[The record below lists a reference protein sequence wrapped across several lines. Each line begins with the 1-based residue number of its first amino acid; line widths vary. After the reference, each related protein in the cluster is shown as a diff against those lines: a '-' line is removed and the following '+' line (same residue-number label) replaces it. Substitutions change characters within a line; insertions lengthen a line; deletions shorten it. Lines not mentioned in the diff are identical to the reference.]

1 MINRTEKINMFVLG
15 INYLKE
21 EEKIKRRYSSINLL
35 LLKEEMSTFKNEIII
50 LLFHEINK

>member
-1 MINRTEKINMFVLG
+1 MINRAEKINMFVLG

-50 LLFHEINK
+50 LLFHKINK